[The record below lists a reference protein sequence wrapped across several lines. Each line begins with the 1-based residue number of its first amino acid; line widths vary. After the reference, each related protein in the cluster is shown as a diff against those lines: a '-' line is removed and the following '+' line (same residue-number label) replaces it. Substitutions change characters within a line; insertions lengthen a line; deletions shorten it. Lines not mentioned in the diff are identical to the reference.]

1 MSGAALVPVRYQPT
15 APEATVHLMGRLSAL
30 RRAGAVPLVGDD
42 RWSALQWEGIEQL
55 CAATTVPAGT
65 GWAAL
70 TSGSSGFPRIVLRTS
85 HSWSD
90 SFAALEDIAGLS
102 PEDVL
107 ALPAPP
113 SASISLFSLAH
124 ALDGGPRPLLPSGH
138 AGSPDDFAEATAFH
152 GTPQALARLL
162 DAGAPPL
169 LRTALVGGS
178 GLDPA
183 LRGRAACQG
192 IRLTSYYGAAEL
204 SLVAVDT
211 GDGYHPFPGVEVD
224 LRAGLLWARSPY
236 VADGYLD
243 HPGEQAGP
251 GPLRSADG
259 WHTVGDRASWSGNR
273 LVLGGRSDGAILTA
287 SATVIPEDV
296 ESTLRLL
303 PGVRDAV
310 VLGLPSSGIGSL
322 LAAVI
327 EPAGGAGHLDLAAV
341 RRSSGELLAPAHR
354 PRRWYTATLPR
365 TASGKPARAELA
377 RRVAAGEVG
386 LLGR

>member
-1 MSGAALVPVRYQPT
+1 MSGPALIPVRFRPT
-15 APEATVHLMGRLSAL
+15 EPDATAHLMGRLSDL

-55 CAATTVPAGT
+55 CAAATVPAGT

-70 TSGSSGFPRIVLRTS
+70 TSGSSGFPRIVLRS
-85 HSWSD
+85 PRSWSD
-90 SFAALEDIAGLS
+90 SFAALADLAGLG

-113 SASISLFSLAH
+113 AASISLFSLAQ
-124 ALDGGPRPLLPSGH
+124 ALDGGPRPLLPSGQ
-138 AGSPDDFAEATAFH
+138 AGSPEDFAEATAFH

-162 DAGAPPL
+162 DAEATPL

-178 GLDPA
+178 GLDPD
-183 LRGRAACQG
+183 LRGRAARRG
-192 IRLTSYYGAAEL
+192 IRLISYYGAAEL

-211 GDGYHPFPGVEVD
+211 GDGYRPFPGVEVD
-224 LRAGLLWARSPY
+224 LREGLLWVSSPY

-243 HPGEQAGP
+243 HPGEPAGP
-251 GPLRSADG
+251 GPLRSVDG

-310 VLGLPSSGIGSL
+310 VLGLPAPGIGSL

-327 EPAGGAGHLDLAAV
+327 EPAGDAGLLDPAAV

-354 PRRWYTATLPR
+354 PRRWYTTTLPR

-377 RRVAAGEVG
+377 RRVAAGEVD